1 MKSKAAKS
9 AIDIVVTLL
18 IFGIGQLA
26 GGIISGVIIGL
37 NGGSHSS
44 YSSSYLVLALLPANV
59 VTIVLLLFSR
69 YLLTTMKWLE
79 KVDFIEV
86 INPSRLRWWLA
97 PLMLIASFAGAVA
110 SGCLANAW
118 GVENT
123 LEEAMLGLAKNPIG
137 ILTIVFIGPF
147 AEELVFRHSILGG
160 MLRRGVHPWIAIIIS
175 SLLFGIIH
183 WNPIQ
188 IFCATVLG
196 IMLGILY
203 TKTQSLVP
211 SLMYH
216 IINNGLS
223 VVGMIL
229 SGNGDDPTDELFN
242 TPLVLYGVAAISA
255 LICIP
260 AYIYYWRKQGLVS
273 YQQPNN
279 DEPNTPN

>member
-9 AIDIVVTLL
+9 AIDIVVILL

-123 LEEAMLGLAKNPIG
+123 LEEAMLGLAKN
-137 ILTIVFIGPF
+137 
-147 AEELVFRHSILGG
+147 
-160 MLRRGVHPWIAIIIS
+160 
-175 SLLFGIIH
+175 
-183 WNPIQ
+183 
-188 IFCATVLG
+188 
-196 IMLGILY
+196 
-203 TKTQSLVP
+203 
-211 SLMYH
+211 
-216 IINNGLS
+216 
-223 VVGMIL
+223 
-229 SGNGDDPTDELFN
+229 
-242 TPLVLYGVAAISA
+242 
-255 LICIP
+255 
-260 AYIYYWRKQGLVS
+260 
-273 YQQPNN
+273 
-279 DEPNTPN
+279 